1 MNTPTHS
8 PIRHQQKAYDA
19 TALIIIAALFV
30 ALMIVATVVALA
42 AIVLTIV
49 VVLAVVVVPLAL
61 MARQLTAAISLLLPL
76 TPSAFARQLLLLKRK
91 ENKHVAT

>member
-1 MNTPTHS
+1 V
-8 PIRHQQKAYDA
+8 IVWL
-19 TALIIIAALFV
+19 TAKPLCSRV
-30 ALMIVATVVALA
+30 TTVKMIVVTVVVLA

-49 VVLAVVVVPLAL
+49 VALAVVVVPLAL
-61 MARQLTAAISLLLPL
+61 TARQLTAAISLLLPL

>member
-1 MNTPTHS
+1 VV
-8 PIRHQQKAYDA
+8 
-19 TALIIIAALFV
+19 TAWLTAKPLCSRV
-30 ALMIVATVVALA
+30 KTVKTTVATVVVLA

-49 VVLAVVVVPLAL
+49 VVLAVAVAPLAL
-61 MARQLTAAISLLLPL
+61 MARRLMAATSLLLPL